1 MSASLTASSPAP
13 RARKDNKP
21 MVVHHTIFT
30 VDNDLERSARSKN
43 KPARFR
49 DGGTD
54 EEERSKKQS
63 RILMPPPLFPP
74 PLPIKYRFLSCTE
87 NFDFADLDCYP
98 VGESLALDCQ
108 HLSAE
113 SCATSLTHQ
122 IGPPASLPLSELF
135 AF

>member
-21 MVVHHTIFT
+21 M
-30 VDNDLERSARSKN
+30 DNDLERSARSKN

-49 DGGTD
+49 DGETD
-54 EEERSKKQS
+54 GEERSKKQS

-74 PLPIKYRFLSCTE
+74 SLPIKYRFLYCTE
-87 NFDFADLDCYP
+87 NFDFTDVDCYP
-98 VGESLALDCQ
+98 LGESLALDSQ
-108 HLSAE
+108 RRSAE
-113 SCATSLTHQ
+113 SCATSPTDQ
-122 IGPPASLPLSELF
+122 IAWPHTLPLSELF